1 MASIRLEMNLRADPW
16 NVWDAVRDVGAI
28 HTRLAPDFV
37 SDVKM
42 DGDARIV
49 TFANGMTAKEL
60 IVDVDDAARRL
71 VWAVVEGR
79 PTHHN
84 GSIQIFPDGGGC
96 RLVWIADLLPHELAK
111 AGRRDDAAGHG
122 RDEEEAG
129 GGRYGPGRM
138 MRQSGGRT
146 RPPVL
151 S

>member
-37 SDVKM
+37 TDVKM

-60 IVDVDDAARRL
+60 IVDLDDAARRL

-79 PTHHN
+79 PRHHN
-84 GSIQIFPDGGGC
+84 GSIQIFGEGEGC
-96 RLVWIADLLPHELAK
+96 RLVWIADVLPNEIAPAISGMMQHGMEAMKRKLD
-111 AGRRDDAAGHG
+111 GGAA
-122 RDEEEAG
+122 
-129 GGRYGPGRM
+129 
-138 MRQSGGRT
+138 
-146 RPPVL
+146 
-151 S
+151 

>member
-1 MASIRLEMNLRADPW
+1 MASIRLEMNLHADPW

-37 SDVKM
+37 TDVKI

-71 VWAVVEGR
+71 VWTVVEGR

-84 GSIQIFPDGGGC
+84 GSIQIFPNNGGC
-96 RLVWIADLLPHELAK
+96 RLVWIADLLPHDLAK
-111 AGRRDDAAGHG
+111 PIGAMMQHGMDAMKKKLESA
-122 RDEEEAG
+122 
-129 GGRYGPGRM
+129 
-138 MRQSGGRT
+138 
-146 RPPVL
+146 
-151 S
+151 

>member
-37 SDVKM
+37 TDVKM

-71 VWAVVEGR
+71 VWTVVEGR

-84 GSIQIFPDGGGC
+84 GSIQIFPNNGGC
-96 RLVWIADLLPHELAK
+96 RLVWIADLLPHEMAEPIGAMMRHGMEAMKSKLEA
-111 AGRRDDAAGHG
+111 DAA
-122 RDEEEAG
+122 A
-129 GGRYGPGRM
+129 
-138 MRQSGGRT
+138 
-146 RPPVL
+146 PPE
-151 S
+151 

>member
-1 MASIRLEMNLRADPW
+1 MASIRLEMNLHADPW

-37 SDVKM
+37 TDVKM

-49 TFANGMTAKEL
+49 TLANGMTAKEL

-84 GSIQIFPDGGGC
+84 GSIQIFPNNGGC

-111 AGRRDDAAGHG
+111 PIGAMMQHGMDAMKKKLESA
-122 RDEEEAG
+122 
-129 GGRYGPGRM
+129 
-138 MRQSGGRT
+138 
-146 RPPVL
+146 
-151 S
+151 